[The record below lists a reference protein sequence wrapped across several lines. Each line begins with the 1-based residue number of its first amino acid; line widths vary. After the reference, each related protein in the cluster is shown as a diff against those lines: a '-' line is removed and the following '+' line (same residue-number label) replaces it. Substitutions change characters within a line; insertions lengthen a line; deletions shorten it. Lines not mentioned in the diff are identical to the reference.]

1 MLFVGFAIASL
12 IIVVLLLAF
21 SPRLMQFFNLTSLKF
36 KTYEPKEV
44 FPNNI
49 DRKILIRVARY
60 ERFLYKAKFTRRLI
74 IEYRSDFKKQDG
86 VFYKFYY
93 YQLID
98 GIHAYLEV
106 IPSKNGNIYINY
118 CFETVFES
126 GNICLSINKESFI
139 LGSKAPNIHLYTHK
153 DLSIRELYK
162 AHCQD
167 REIVFEVVL
176 KKRLT
181 IKEFMEQEVKK
192 EQDYINNLIENG
204 YVKRENA
211 GYKILKTYR
220 LFKEA
225 QKTCEIL
232 NIKTYKFKIIVMIL
246 LIYLLTGAAIVGGFY
261 YLSIKDSKAG
271 PKIEIQNQKQELAQF
286 ENSVL
291 NLQGLT
297 ALHKAYETNIT
308 QQSMKIID
316 NYLKNSKIKRFIGEP
331 YKGDINSS
339 SLPCKLPDVLAQMY
353 KWHNGIENIVPNR
366 NFDSYENAV
375 KRYESFKN
383 ATDGNFVFA
392 FGNRIKYTGLAY
404 NCAQN
409 GIYNF
414 SVKTP
419 ADGYKEFYNFKHFL
433 KVVSQSYKQKAFYD
447 DFDILK
453 IDLKKFLKIYRENF
467 SKIDKL
473 RYKEM
478 IELLKK
484 KAKMYSLTS
493 SLELKKAVIKQIGNT
508 GDPALIGSLKPFL
521 QDKNSDIAANA
532 VDALGDI
539 GDKSALPELL
549 KYLKNKKQHF
559 REKALIAIAKIVNS
573 KDAKILKY
581 IYPMLKDKS
590 IFVRLSAYQVIYA
603 ISNPKSLPVLKQL
616 FPNEKNAGKLEI
628 IKIIGKIGTKK
639 DIEFLKNYLK
649 TVEKMDF
656 NKEFNTTVRGSDPHP
671 KILEYEIYRAVA
683 RIESRYN

>member
-12 IIVVLLLAF
+12 VIVVLLLAF

-167 REIVFEVVL
+167 REIVFEVVR

-181 IKEFMEQEVKK
+181 IKEFMEQELKK

-232 NIKTYKFKIIVMIL
+232 NIKT
-246 LIYLLTGAAIVGGFY
+246 
-261 YLSIKDSKAG
+261 SH
-271 PKIEIQNQKQELAQF
+271 
-286 ENSVL
+286 
-291 NLQGLT
+291 LQ
-297 ALHKAYETNIT
+297 I
-308 QQSMKIID
+308 
-316 NYLKNSKIKRFIGEP
+316 
-331 YKGDINSS
+331 
-339 SLPCKLPDVLAQMY
+339 
-353 KWHNGIENIVPNR
+353 
-366 NFDSYENAV
+366 
-375 KRYESFKN
+375 
-383 ATDGNFVFA
+383 
-392 FGNRIKYTGLAY
+392 
-404 NCAQN
+404 
-409 GIYNF
+409 
-414 SVKTP
+414 
-419 ADGYKEFYNFKHFL
+419 
-433 KVVSQSYKQKAFYD
+433 
-447 DFDILK
+447 
-453 IDLKKFLKIYRENF
+453 
-467 SKIDKL
+467 
-473 RYKEM
+473 
-478 IELLKK
+478 
-484 KAKMYSLTS
+484 
-493 SLELKKAVIKQIGNT
+493 
-508 GDPALIGSLKPFL
+508 
-521 QDKNSDIAANA
+521 
-532 VDALGDI
+532 
-539 GDKSALPELL
+539 
-549 KYLKNKKQHF
+549 
-559 REKALIAIAKIVNS
+559 
-573 KDAKILKY
+573 
-581 IYPMLKDKS
+581 
-590 IFVRLSAYQVIYA
+590 
-603 ISNPKSLPVLKQL
+603 
-616 FPNEKNAGKLEI
+616 
-628 IKIIGKIGTKK
+628 TKK
-639 DIEFLKNYLK
+639 VKN
-649 TVEKMDF
+649 
-656 NKEFNTTVRGSDPHP
+656 
-671 KILEYEIYRAVA
+671 
-683 RIESRYN
+683 